1 MEAKRGIALLAAAF
15 VASPLALGLGIIL
28 LIAASGDDDEGGG
41 GGGDFGLSAGA
52 LRIGRDFVPAEYA
65 PIIEKVA
72 AQCDQGLP
80 AAILAAQLKQESGFN
95 PKAQSWEYRKDPKTG
110 KMVKWKPIADGIAQ
124 FIPGTWATEGIDGN
138 GDGRKDVWDPE
149 DAIPSQGSMMCKLL
163 KTAKKHPGYNGS
175 PVELALA
182 GYNAGW
188 GRVDQFKGVPP
199 VGFAKGQTYN
209 YVKII
214 MAEQA
219 RLTAPDA
226 SGEPE
231 MSGDWTRPVNAALGT
246 PYHQSG
252 GMWSSGYHT
261 GIDFSAGIGTP
272 IRAVGP
278 GKVVSASRVNAY
290 GRQVIIRHADG
301 MYTQY
306 AHLSEMRVSAGD
318 TVEGGQVVGLSGA
331 DGNVSGPHLHF
342 EVRTG
347 PGYGTDISPLP
358 YLRKKGVNI

>member
-15 VASPLALGLGIIL
+15 VVSPLALGLGIIL
-28 LIAASGDDDEGGG
+28 LIAASDDDDGGG
-41 GGGDFGLSAGA
+41 GGGDFELSAGT
-52 LRIGRDFVPAEYA
+52 LRIGPGFVPAKYA
-65 PIIEKVA
+65 GLIQKA
-72 AQCDQGLP
+72 AADCDQGLP
-80 AAILAAQLKQESGFN
+80 AAILAAQIKAESNFN
-95 PKAQSWEYRKDPKTG
+95 PKAQSKDPKTG
-110 KMVKWKPIADGIAQ
+110 KPIADGIAQ

-138 GDGRKDVWDPE
+138 GDGKKDVWDPE

-175 PVELALA
+175 PIELALA

-199 VGFAKGQTYN
+199 VGFAEGQTYN
-209 YVKII
+209 YVKFI

-219 RLTAPDA
+219 KLTAPDT
-226 SGEPE
+226 SGEVE
-231 MSGDWTRPVNAALGT
+231 MSGEWTRPVNAALGT

-278 GKVVSASRVNAY
+278 GKVVSASRVAAY

-306 AHLSEMRVSAGD
+306 AHMSELKVSAGD
-318 TVEGGQVVGLSGA
+318 TVKGGQVIGLSGA
-331 DGNVSGPHLHF
+331 DGNVDGPHLHF

-358 YLRKKGVNI
+358 YLRDKGVNI